1 MASKV
6 TRAKIR
12 EALIEGWKA
21 TDIME
26 LYGISHPRVTKER
39 KYLGMGKWRS
49 GKATTLGLTDIDF
62 SPTPSI
68 TKGDIGATI
77 TVGPAPTADI
87 TPVDYVNA
95 FEARVQE
102 YHKTVAQLRQEN
114 DKLKEDN
121 RKLRDELTQ
130 AVYQHRNWQPNS
142 LVRTSL
148 ANGG

>member
-12 EALIEGWKA
+12 EALREGWKA
-21 TDIME
+21 PEIME
-26 LYGISHPRVTKER
+26 LYGISHHRVTKER
-39 KYLGMGKWRS
+39 KYLGMGKWRLA
-49 GKATTLGLTDIDF
+49 GHNNQLFEKTTTPPPFEIGRPQP
-62 SPTPSI
+62 PT
-68 TKGDIGATI
+68 TKGDVSATV
-77 TVGPAPTADI
+77 TI